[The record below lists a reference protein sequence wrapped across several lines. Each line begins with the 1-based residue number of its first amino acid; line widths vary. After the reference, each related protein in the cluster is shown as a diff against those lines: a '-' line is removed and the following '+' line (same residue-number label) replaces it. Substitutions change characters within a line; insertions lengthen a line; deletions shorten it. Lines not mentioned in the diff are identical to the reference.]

1 MKPKTYKNN
10 KQYNILLILPLNLE
24 WLRAKYFFLGNFS
37 FPLGV
42 IELRDGKRKINCS
55 YTPTY
60 NRAIR
65 LE

>member
-1 MKPKTYKNN
+1 MKAKTYEHN
-10 KQYNILLILPLNLE
+10 KQYIILLILPLNLE
-24 WLRAKYFFLGNFS
+24 WFEANFYFWGNFS

-60 NRAIR
+60 NRVIR